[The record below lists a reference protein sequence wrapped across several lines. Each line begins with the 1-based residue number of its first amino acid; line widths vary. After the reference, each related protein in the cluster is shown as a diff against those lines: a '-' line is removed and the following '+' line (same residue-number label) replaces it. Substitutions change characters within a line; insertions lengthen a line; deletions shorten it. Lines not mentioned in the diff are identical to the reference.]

1 MDYGQYTNVSLHH
14 LSLLLFYLDWDFF
27 DSIKQQQ
34 GHQSINVYSFHQPH
48 LIFQEKKGNNYKSYY
63 KSLHFSCVAIYIFI
77 LVRYLIE
84 IHP

>member
-1 MDYGQYTNVSLHH
+1 MDYGQHTNVSLHH

-48 LIFQEKKGNNYKSYY
+48 LIFQEKKAPIGRKMIEN
-63 KSLHFSCVAIYIFI
+63 
-77 LVRYLIE
+77 VRF
-84 IHP
+84 PPTSRKDCT